1 MRNRESSFSFAL
13 APVIIGMLWYLKYI
27 LIPQAVPHVQSESV
41 LMFGW
46 VAIGIMVLPIICLV
60 NEMGKNQSIS
70 LEMINLIVIIGVLIG
85 CAHWAL
91 VVQGGLGNATVLIVV
106 FEGMI

>member
-1 MRNRESSFSFAL
+1 M
-13 APVIIGMLWYLKYI
+13 
-27 LIPQAVPHVQSESV
+27 
-41 LMFGW
+41 
-46 VAIGIMVLPIICLV
+46 